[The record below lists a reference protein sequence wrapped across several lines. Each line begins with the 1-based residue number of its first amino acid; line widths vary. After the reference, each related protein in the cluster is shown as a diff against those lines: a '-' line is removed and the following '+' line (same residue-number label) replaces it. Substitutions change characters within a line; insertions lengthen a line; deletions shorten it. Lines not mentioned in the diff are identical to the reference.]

1 MILLFVG
8 SQSAI
13 LARASEPATSGE
25 GYDLTDLTLP
35 GVQMDLIRELSKLGK
50 PMVVTMVTGKPFV
63 ADEIAA
69 LSESVLVQWYAG
81 EEAGNSIASILFGEV
96 NPSGKLPVSFP
107 KSSGH
112 LPCYY
117 NYLPTDKGYYN
128 KKGAPDAP
136 GRDYVYSDP
145 YASYSFG
152 HGLSYTTF
160 SYENLQ
166 LKDNVLAAGD
176 TVNVRFTVKNTGEK
190 DGKTVPQ
197 LYIRDLVSSV
207 ATPVKQLKAFRKISL
222 KPGESTEVRFNVPVS
237 ALSLHD
243 KSMRRVVEPG
253 EFAIYIGESS
263 DDIRLETKITVK
275 DDANADK
282 VNAGVNAAETGEVAL
297 GDYVEVTGTVRNV
310 QAAVLSGVKVS
321 AASDPSVSATTDKN
335 GCYRIRVKSNDCI
348 IFALEGYSDASVRV
362 KVSSS
367 VDVDLDP
374 KIN

>member
-1 MILLFVG
+1 MIRKSDVILLFVG

-35 GVQMDLIRELSKLGK
+35 GVQMDLIRELSRLGK

-128 KKGAPDAP
+128 KKGTPDAP

-145 YASYSFG
+145 YSSYSFG

-166 LKDNVLAAGD
+166 CALY
-176 TVNVRFTVKNTGEK
+176 REK
-190 DGKTVPQ
+190 H
-197 LYIRDLVSSV
+197 R
-207 ATPVKQLKAFRKISL
+207 
-222 KPGESTEVRFNVPVS
+222 GESRQDRTA
-237 ALSLHD
+237 ALY
-243 KSMRRVVEPG
+243 P
-253 EFAIYIGESS
+253 
-263 DDIRLETKITVK
+263 RLGLQCRH
-275 DDANADK
+275 
-282 VNAGVNAAETGEVAL
+282 AG
-297 GDYVEVTGTVRNV
+297 
-310 QAAVLSGVKVS
+310 QAAQSL
-321 AASDPSVSATTDKN
+321 P
-335 GCYRIRVKSNDCI
+335 
-348 IFALEGYSDASVRV
+348 
-362 KVSSS
+362 
-367 VDVDLDP
+367 
-374 KIN
+374 